1 MTASSSDEGAS
12 DSWVS
17 RWDAMKAELD
27 MLAVESDN
35 TCTLVRIALT
45 RHARLRATLQQ
56 KGASITASSG
66 SERRRKPNNSSATR
80 HVEKNFGKELEKNKL
95 LECSKQCQDISS
107 YAISTYAISTVA
119 ISTAHNFNQLHF
131 QPSAISTYTKFG

>member
-1 MTASSSDEGAS
+1 
-12 DSWVS
+12 
-17 RWDAMKAELD
+17 MKAELD

-80 HVEKNFGKELEKNKL
+80 GSHHKRRGNNYQNSNSALAANVASESSVAAKSENITSATPVSQSQNVWVERTENASQNAT
-95 LECSKQCQDISS
+95 ISS
-107 YAISTYAISTVA
+107 ATV
-119 ISTAHNFNQLHF
+119 SMFLNFLSNNQ
-131 QPSAISTYTKFG
+131 